1 MSARLSRSILI
12 LVLSIYLVLALG
24 YGAVTPL
31 FETPDEHL
39 HYFTADFIARKGR
52 LPTTRDPG
60 LMAQE
65 AAQPPLY
72 YVLASMLVRVSGGA
86 TDAPQLWANPRSDP
100 EDPHGESR
108 AQPPLN
114 VNAFIHGPAEAWPWR
129 GSVLSAH
136 LIRALSA
143 VLGLGTL
150 LCIYGAGRTVWPGN
164 PERPL
169 LATAVVAFLPQFAF
183 VHGAVTNDAAITFFS
198 AAAIWQLLRIINS
211 DAQAVAGD
219 RSATP
224 ESPPARS
231 LVILSIA
238 IGLAMLSKTAGLLL
252 LAYCAAVVAVWA
264 WSRGGSRRWIRAA
277 AAGALT
283 VLPALALGGWWLWR
297 NWMLYGDPT
306 AANQFVLLA
315 GGQRTYTLLQVWH
328 DMDRV
333 WTSLF
338 ARFGWMNVRPPLWI
352 WIVWSAIAALA
363 MMGAVEGVVAGLRR
377 GRRVPTLAAVFHP
390 ALILWGWFV
399 LVAAA
404 WLQFMLRTPADQ
416 GRLFFPA
423 LIPLAL
429 GAAFGL
435 SRWPRPWTQVVTVG
449 LALVT
454 SVYSLAVV
462 IPAAYAPAPLVTA
475 IPADA
480 TPLDVTFPEGVE
492 LLGARVETTEARAGD
507 WVWAT
512 LYWRARP
519 DVSPAAP
526 LVYVELFGRDF
537 HRIGLQSGYHGRG
550 NYPTPLWP
558 VGEIVADR
566 VAVRV
571 MDAVAAPVEARL
583 TVKLDEDA
591 QRIDVGTVK
600 IVPVAWPERV
610 EPIATLGG
618 AIELASAELSPETA
632 APGDVVEVRLRW
644 QVVAPPGPVLL
655 HLFAHLGDPAAPPLA
670 QSDGPVMGGD
680 YPSRLWTAGEIFD
693 ETIYLE
699 LPADLPPGDY
709 PVNVGLYQ
717 YDTGTRLPLVAG
729 DERSPAD
736 ALTVGRLLIR

>member
-12 LVLSIYLVLALG
+12 LILSIYLVLALG

-39 HYFTADFIARKGR
+39 HYFTADFIARNGR
-52 LPTTRDPG
+52 LPTTSDPG

-72 YVLASMLVRVSGGA
+72 YVLSSVLVRVSGGA

-100 EDPHGESR
+100 EDPHGESQ

-129 GSVLSAH
+129 GYVLSAH

-164 PERPL
+164 PARAL
-169 LATAVVAFLPQFAF
+169 LATALIAFLPQFAF
-183 VHGAVTNDAAITFFS
+183 VHGAVTNDAAITFFC
-198 AAAIWQLLRIINS
+198 AAAIWQLLRITNYELRITNEKGIAAQGNS
-211 DAQAVAGD
+211 FISYALLGV
-219 RSATP
+219 T
-224 ESPPARS
+224 
-231 LVILSIA
+231 

-264 WSRGGSRRWIRAA
+264 WSRGGSRRWARAA
-277 AAGALT
+277 TAGALAA
-283 VLPALALGGWWLWR
+283 LPALALGGWWLWR

-352 WIVWSAIAALA
+352 WIAWSAIAALA
-363 MMGAVEGVVAGLRR
+363 TMGAIGGVVAGLRR
-377 GRRVPTLAAVFHP
+377 GRRVPPIATVFHP
-390 ALILWGWFV
+390 TLILFGWFV

-404 WLQFMLRTPADQ
+404 WLQFMMRTPADQ

-435 SRWPRPWTQVVTVG
+435 SHWPRPWTQVAAVG

-454 SVYSLAVV
+454 SVYSLTVV

-480 TPLDVTFPEGVE
+480 TPLDITFPEGLE
-492 LLGARVETTEARAGD
+492 LLGARVETPSARAGD
-507 WVWAT
+507 WVWVT

-519 DVSPAAP
+519 DVSPTAP
-526 LVYVELFGRDF
+526 LVYLELFGRGF
-537 HRIGLQSGYHGRG
+537 HRNGLQSSYHGRG

-558 VGEIVADR
+558 VGEIIADR
-566 VAVRV
+566 MAVRV
-571 MDAVAAPVEARL
+571 MDGVAAPVEAGL
-583 TVKLDEDA
+583 TVRLDEDA

-600 IVPVAWPERV
+600 VVPGEWPERV

-632 APGDVVEVRLRW
+632 APGDVVAVRLRW
-644 QVVAPPGPVLL
+644 QVVAPPGPALL

-670 QSDGPVMGGD
+670 QTDGPVMGGD
-680 YPSRLWTAGEIFD
+680 YPSRLWAAGEIFD

-699 LPADLPPGDY
+699 LPADLPPGEY
-709 PVNVGLYQ
+709 PVNVGLYG
-717 YDTGTRLPLVAG
+717 YDTGTRLPLVVG